1 MSFGSCLVGLPKINW
16 AAVNRENERYDRE
29 SYWCVTH
36 YETHLVWR
44 GRSCWD
50 STEKWDKT
58 HPILGFDNAE
68 RRLRAVRSGDPGLWK
83 LREVSPYEL
92 EHSCTSDKDGHY
104 KFNKLE
110 YPCE

>member
-36 YETHLVWR
+36 YETHEVWS
-44 GRSCWD
+44 GRWCWD
-50 STEKWDKT
+50 STKRWDKT
-58 HPILGFDNAE
+58 HPIRGFDNAE
-68 RRLRAVRSGDPGLWK
+68 RRLRAVRSGDPGMWK
-83 LREVSPYEL
+83 LREVSQYEL
-92 EHSCTSDKDGHY
+92 EHYCTSDDDGHY

-110 YPCE
+110 HPCE